1 MGQRFMVVCRA
12 CDGEHDVPDVEFVSI
27 EEDVHGRDLMTFECP
42 LTRTEEKS
50 VVHRVYAQ

>member
-50 VVHRVYAQ
+50 VVHRV